1 LLREKLALIYEY
13 NENSPLFLRAAEY
26 QLEKSNPEKAIQI
39 ITDGIKKF
47 PHYPTAYLAL
57 GKVLLLIRNYE
68 GAEKAFV
75 KGSNL
80 INDHQTLGYYLN
92 ELEKQRA
99 VEGYFAKS
107 RRTSFLSDEL
117 SEILDNETEKPVLLK
132 NVSPVKIE
140 LDETSES
147 FENKLDDL
155 AKQISTAKINIP
167 DNSLSENESQV
178 ESEPF
183 SEEVNIQPDFASETI
198 AKIYLSQGK
207 FNEAVETYKKLII
220 RYPERKNEFENIIRE
235 IREQVN
241 DSGW

>member
-1 LLREKLALIYEY
+1 MLREKLALIYEY

-47 PHYPTAYLAL
+47 PYYPTAYLAL

-117 SEILDNETEKPVLLK
+117 SEILYSETEKPVLPK
-132 NVSPVKIE
+132 NSSVAKIE
-140 LDETSES
+140 LHETSEN

-167 DNSLSENESQV
+167 ADSTEDEKNQVDSEVLSEAI
-178 ESEPF
+178 
-183 SEEVNIQPDFASETI
+183 NIQPDFASETI

-207 FNEAVETYKKLII
+207 FSEAVETYKKLII

-235 IREQVN
+235 IREQIN

>member
-13 NENSPLFLRAAEY
+13 NEDSPLFLRAAEY

-39 ITDGIKKF
+39 ITEGIKKF
-47 PHYPTAYLAL
+47 PLYPTAYLAL
-57 GKVLLLIRNYE
+57 GKVLLLIRNYD
-68 GAEKAFV
+68 GAEKAFI

-117 SEILDNETEKPVLLK
+117 SEILDGETEKPALHK
-132 NVSPVKIE
+132 NIIPAKIE
-140 LDETSES
+140 IDETSES

-155 AKQISTAKINIP
+155 AKQISTAKINVP
-167 DNSLSENESQV
+167 LDSLQDLNV
-178 ESEPF
+178 EKNVEEI
-183 SEEVNIQPDFASETI
+183 SEEGNIQHDYVSETI

-207 FNEAVETYKKLII
+207 FREAVETYKKLII

>member
-1 LLREKLALIYEY
+1 MLREKLALIYEF
-13 NENSPLFLRAAEY
+13 NNNSPLFLRAAEY

-39 ITDGIKKF
+39 IMNGIKKF

-68 GAEKAFV
+68 GAEKAFI

-107 RRTSFLSDEL
+107 RRTSFLSDEI
-117 SEILDNETEKPVLLK
+117 SEILDADIEKSL
-132 NVSPVKIE
+132 PVKNIS
-140 LDETSES
+140 T
-147 FENKLDDL
+147 FGQNKEKTISDFDNQLDDL
-155 AKQISTAKINIP
+155 AKKISTAKIIVP
-167 DNSLSENESQV
+167 ADSLQDLEV
-178 ESEPF
+178 EKNAKEISK
-183 SEEVNIQPDFASETI
+183 EVNIQTEFVSETI

-207 FNEAVETYKKLII
+207 FKEAVGTYRKLIT
-220 RYPERKNEFENIIRE
+220 RYPDRKVEFENIIRE
-235 IREQVN
+235 IKEQLN
-241 DSGW
+241 ESTW